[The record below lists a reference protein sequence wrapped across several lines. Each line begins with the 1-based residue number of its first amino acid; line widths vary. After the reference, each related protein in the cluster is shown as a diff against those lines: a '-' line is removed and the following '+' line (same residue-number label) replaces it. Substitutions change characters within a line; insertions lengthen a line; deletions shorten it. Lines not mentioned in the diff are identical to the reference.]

1 MKRSPLK
8 IPPQRGRTFRVVA
21 GGTLGTLAGW
31 GLTQVWICARTG
43 VLDWSMKRGPLHIER
58 GSQPELFWVY
68 IIAFFVGFLWLF
80 YICCAEIVYAMLW
93 YKPQ

>member
-1 MKRSPLK
+1 
-8 IPPQRGRTFRVVA
+8 
-21 GGTLGTLAGW
+21 
-31 GLTQVWICARTG
+31 
-43 VLDWSMKRGPLHIER
+43 MKRGPLHIER